1 MTAIYHI
8 THLDNL
14 AGIVT
19 QSALLADTAIRQQA
33 LSPRSIAYGHIK
45 TRRGRTAVPL
55 PPGGCVSDY
64 VPFYFCPRSPM
75 LYAIRGGQVEGYP
88 GGQAQVLHL
97 VADAEA
103 IEAAGHACLH
113 TDGNAASQPL
123 RFHAGTAN
131 LATALAWDVINSTS
145 WGNTLEDNDRKR
157 RKQAEFLVWQ
167 RVPWHAIVAI
177 GVIDEA
183 IAGQV
188 RQSITGAAHLPIVAV
203 HRDWYYP

>member
-14 AGIVT
+14 RGILERGG
-19 QSALLADTAIRQQA
+19 LLSDTAIREQGLA
-33 LSPRSIAYGHIK
+33 PRSIAYAHIK
-45 TRRGRTAVPL
+45 ARRNRVTVPL
-55 PPGGCVSDY
+55 GPGGCVSDY

-75 LYAIRGGQVEGYP
+75 LFAVGSGKIEGYP
-88 GGQAQVLHL
+88 GGQSQVLHL

-103 IEAAGHACLH
+103 IEAQGHACLH

-123 RFHAGTAN
+123 AFCAGTAT
-131 LATALAWDVINSTS
+131 LATALSWDVIRGTS
-145 WGNTLEDNDRKR
+145 WGNTPDDNDRKR

-183 IAGQV
+183 TARMTREAIAGATHRPAV
-188 RQSITGAAHLPIVAV
+188 TV